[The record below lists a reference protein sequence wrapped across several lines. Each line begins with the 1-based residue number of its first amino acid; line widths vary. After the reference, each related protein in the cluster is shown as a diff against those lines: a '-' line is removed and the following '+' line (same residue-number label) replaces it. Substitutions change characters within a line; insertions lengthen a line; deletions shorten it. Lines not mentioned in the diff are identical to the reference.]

1 MRVPSPPPRR
11 LSRSSIDL
19 RDLEQQHYY
28 DTNNTKILQADSV
41 SSIYPLRFESFLR
54 YSGSE
59 PIHIKEQ
66 QELEKK
72 LQQKIFE
79 QEQLQQHLVEQK
91 SLHKRGS
98 QSSQHKK
105 YNFFQ
110 PFFTKTK
117 NLSFSDSKKSL
128 RDNHQTSNNSNN
140 NNNNIN
146 KLNSHN
152 NSNKSKRKHFIAASE
167 TDFFKIMRSNS
178 QKLLKKSK
186 NNLIYALSDSD
197 FLINNE
203 AIINKS
209 DIFKK
214 IFNTTNGKTVA
225 TSSATATVTPAGTTT
240 VTPQPV
246 GVDEVVR
253 KSIER
258 DGNSVA
264 IVSLTERD
272 TPDILIGCFDVPL
285 SPAQIAA
292 DNAARSVSTNTST
305 INPMPID
312 KTTSTEDSDMPDGVE
327 CIASTVKQRV
337 ETDKKRM
344 ITKSDDNVLI
354 KRDIGIIKFNENP
367 PLSNSCNNFM
377 DILADEVGGVN
388 PAADINATITPTA
401 PPADDADNENELQ
414 HSSPFSTP
422 SPTTSIKRNL
432 NNNLLPPDFNYFH
445 NQHNNNLLLSDAS
458 TISLDLTMPVSI
470 RNNNLPSSLQQTA
483 RLLNVDNEYVNNLNT
498 VIDTSNRLDTPS
510 PSPNALNGCC
520 TANTTIRKRQSVT
533 YNVNVINF
541 NQDNSNEDDTFSGM
555 ALSISGG
562 GCGGGI
568 GAGSAGGG
576 HHTPGYGGRSNSS
589 TSKDNFIF
597 NINSL
602 TFHFLS
608 VNIFD
613 L

>member
-28 DTNNTKILQADSV
+28 DTNNTKISQADSV

-79 QEQLQQHLVEQK
+79 QEQLQQHIREQK

-128 RDNHQTSNNSNN
+128 RDNHQTSNNS

-203 AIINKS
+203 AILNKS

-225 TSSATATVTPAGTTT
+225 TSSATVTATPAGTATVTPL
-240 VTPQPV
+240 PV
-246 GVDEVVR
+246 GFDEAVR

-264 IVSLTERD
+264 IVSLTAKD

-285 SPAQIAA
+285 SPAQIDVGHAA
-292 DNAARSVSTNTST
+292 KNVSTNTCT
-305 INPMPID
+305 VNPMPID
-312 KTTSTEDSDMPDGVE
+312 KTTSTADGDINAGVG
-327 CIASTVKQRV
+327 ITPAVKQRV

-354 KRDIGIIKFNENP
+354 KRDIGIIKFNENL

-377 DILADEVGGVN
+377 DILADEDGDVN
-388 PAADINATITPTA
+388 PAADINATIASTA
-401 PPADDADNENELQ
+401 PPDDDVENENELQ
-414 HSSPFSTP
+414 HSSPISTP

-432 NNNLLPPDFNYFH
+432 NNSLLPPDFNYFH

-470 RNNNLPSSLQQTA
+470 RNNNIPSSLQQTA
-483 RLLNVDNEYVNNLNT
+483 RLLNVDNEYVNNLNA
-498 VIDTSNRLDTPS
+498 VIDTTNRLDTPS

-541 NQDNSNEDDTFSGM
+541 QQDNSNEDDTFSGM

-568 GAGSAGGG
+568 GAGAAGGG

-602 TFHFLS
+602 TYDFLS
-608 VNIFD
+608 VHIFD